1 MNRHDILNTETQP
14 MEVIPPAALAIE
26 PPFSQWTHYNPIL
39 VEVLAEHGGV
49 PKREVVDHLSAL
61 HDEAYNNNLPTAR
74 PLDRPSW
81 VLQNY
86 LDEFVAVG

>member
-1 MNRHDILNTETQP
+1 MERHHILSTETQP

-39 VEVLAEHGGV
+39 VEALAARTGV
-49 PKREVVDHLSAL
+49 PQRQVVDQLSAL
-61 HDEAYNNNLPTAR
+61 HDEAYASNLPVAR
-74 PLDRPSW
+74 PLERPAW

-86 LDEFVAVG
+86 LDEYVAVG